1 MKASR
6 ISGICSGKWLPLLL
20 VLWSCWA
27 VGSRGVEDV
36 GNQSIEELDRVGA
49 DLDEK
54 TAQIELDLV
63 ELEKQYAEMAQND
76 SKIEADLDNA
86 TKLKDQEK
94 DERVGM
100 EEQLK
105 KAKREVQDKK
115 DTISKLS
122 ARISEIH
129 RQEKSLHEKMVSLLD
144 NTKTAVRNISDPSF
158 ALVLE
163 NNADEWGEL
172 PRSMFARTQRVM
184 GSAVLSL
191 PIHTKLHDK
200 LSPTMNVLLTAFM
213 LYGGILGFLFV
224 TFRVYAQLQG
234 RLTIARTLFVADLLI
249 GAFWLFC
256 ALLRI
261 ASRRDPLY
269 SFNERYENA
278 FFIFQAMALVFYI
291 CYVLIRVLILAAK
304 LTIAALLELLSV
316 IIIGNHYYIF
326 VWLPLM
332 VGMPLT
338 ATSGTYFAY
347 SVGYLLLG
355 STRLYAAP
363 TLHEYVANSRL
374 GYALKLRKWKSSD
387 WLRNMPS

>member
-1 MKASR
+1 MMVST
-6 ISGICSGKWLPLLL
+6 ISGMCSGKWLPLVL

-27 VGSRGVEDV
+27 IGSRGVEDP
-36 GNQSIEELDRVGA
+36 GNQSVEDLDRLGA

-54 TAQIELDLV
+54 TAQIELELV
-63 ELEKQYAEMAQND
+63 ELEKQYAEMAQNET
-76 SKIEADLDNA
+76 KIETDLEGA

-122 ARISEIH
+122 ARISEIQ
-129 RQEKSLHEKMVSLLD
+129 RQEKSLHAKMMSLLD
-144 NTKTAVRNISDPSF
+144 TTKTAVRNISDPSF

-163 NNADEWGEL
+163 NNANEWGEL

-184 GSAVLSL
+184 GSGVLSL

-200 LSPTMNVLLTAFM
+200 LSPTMNVILTAFM

-224 TFRVYAQLQG
+224 TYRVYAQLQG
-234 RLTIARTLFVADLLI
+234 HLTIARMLFVADLLI

-256 ALLRI
+256 TLLRI
-261 ASRRDPLY
+261 VSKRDPLY

-291 CYVLIRVLILAAK
+291 CYVLIRVLILAAR

-338 ATSGTYFAY
+338 STSWTYFAY
-347 SVGYLLLG
+347 SVGYLLMG

-363 TLHEYVANSRL
+363 TLYEYVANSRL
-374 GYALKLRKWKSSD
+374 GYMLKLRKLEKQRLVAERD
-387 WLRNMPS
+387 

>member
-1 MKASR
+1 MVYR
-6 ISGICSGKWLPLLL
+6 ISGMCSGKWLPLVL

-27 VGSRGVEDV
+27 VGSDGVEDL
-36 GNQSIEELDRVGA
+36 GNQSVEELNRLGA

-63 ELEKQYAEMAQND
+63 ELEKEYAEMAQNET
-76 SKIEADLDNA
+76 KIETDLDRA

-94 DERVGM
+94 NERVGM

-122 ARISEIH
+122 ARISEIQ
-129 RQEKSLHEKMVSLLD
+129 RQEKSLHEKMASLLD
-144 NTKTAVRNISDPSF
+144 ITKTAVRNISDPSF

-163 NNADEWGEL
+163 NNANEWGDL

-184 GSAVLSL
+184 GSGVLSL
-191 PIHTKLHDK
+191 PFHTKLHAK

-224 TFRVYAQLQG
+224 TYRLYAQLQG
-234 RLTIARTLFVADLLI
+234 RLTIARILFIADLLI
-249 GAFWLFC
+249 GAFWLSC

-261 ASRRDPLY
+261 VSRRDPLY
-269 SFNERYENA
+269 IFNERYENA

-291 CYVLIRVLILAAK
+291 CYVLIRVLILAAR

-316 IIIGNHYYIF
+316 IIIGNHYYVF

-338 ATSGTYFAY
+338 ATSWTYFAY
-347 SVGYLLLG
+347 SLGYLLMG
-355 STRLYAAP
+355 SARLYAAP
-363 TLHEYVANSRL
+363 TLYEYVANSRL
-374 GYALKLRKWKSSD
+374 GYALKLRKLEKQR
-387 WLRNMPS
+387 LVAEHA